1 MRQPTTNPGGEPHKL
16 KNPSGE
22 PHKLSCFLNLQYFDY
37 KYSFP
42 LELGESLPGF
52 RLAYTT
58 YGTLNERSNV
68 VWVCHALTGN
78 ADAGDWWGGM
88 VGPGKYFD
96 PRPDGPGLDGPKQN
110 FIVCANV
117 LGSCYGSTGPLS
129 VNPETGKLYY
139 HDFPA
144 ITIRDMVGALD
155 LLRQE
160 LGIDTIHTCVG
171 GSVGG
176 EQAVEWAILQPDLIK
191 NLVVIAASAVASP
204 WCIAFNEAQR
214 MAIEADPTWRE
225 RRDDA
230 GAAGMKAARAMAMIS
245 YRNYDTYGFTQALD
259 NNEQTDDFKAAG
271 YQRYQGEKL
280 VERFNAFTYWVLS
293 KAMDSHNVGR
303 NRGSIPNALGRIRA
317 RTLVVG
323 IRSDLLF
330 PPTEQQFLARHIPD
344 ATYEEIDSLYG
355 HDGFLIEFRPLAGI
369 MRKWMANAVE
379 SQAITNNQES

>member
-1 MRQPTTNPGGEPHKL
+1 MDLR
-16 KNPSGE
+16 
-22 PHKLSCFLNLQYFDY
+22 YFDY
-37 KYSFP
+37 KFSYS
-42 LELGESLPGF
+42 LESGALLPGF

-58 YGTLNERSNV
+58 RGTRNADGSNV
-68 VWVCHALTGN
+68 VWICHALTGN
-78 ADAGDWWGGM
+78 ADPADWWGGM
-88 VGPGKYFD
+88 VGPGRYFD
-96 PRPDGPGLDGPKQN
+96 PDRD

-129 VNPETGKLYY
+129 VDAQTGEPYY
-139 HDFPA
+139 HNFPVL
-144 ITIRDMVGALD
+144 TIRDMVGALD

-160 LGIDTIHTCVG
+160 LGIERIRTCIG

-176 EQAVEWAILQPDLIK
+176 EQALEWAILQPGLIDQ
-191 NLVVIAASAVASP
+191 LVLIATGAVASP

-214 MAIEADPTWRE
+214 MAIEADPTWADSRP
-225 RRDDA
+225 DA
-230 GAAGMKAARAMAMIS
+230 GAAGMRAARAVAMLS

-259 NNEQTDDFKAAG
+259 NNEQLDGYKAAG

-280 VERFNAFTYWVLS
+280 ADRYNAYTYWRLS

-303 NRGSIPNALGRIRA
+303 NRGSILSALGQIRA

-330 PPTEQQFLARHIPD
+330 PPAEQQFLARHIPD

-355 HDGFLIEFRPLAGI
+355 HDGFLVESRPLAGLL
-369 MRKWMANAVE
+369 RKWTAVVHE
-379 SQAITNNQES
+379 RTGEVQPEPRIP

>member
-1 MRQPTTNPGGEPHKL
+1 M
-16 KNPSGE
+16 
-22 PHKLSCFLNLQYFDY
+22 NLQYFDY

-42 LELGESLPGF
+42 LESGESLPGF

-58 YGTLNERSNV
+58 RGTLNSDQSNV

-96 PRPDGPGLDGPKQN
+96 PEPTAKSGD

-117 LGSCYGSTGPLS
+117 IGSCYGSTGPLS
-129 VNPETGKLYY
+129 VNLTTGQPFY
-139 HDFPA
+139 HDFPMV
-144 ITIRDMVGALD
+144 TIRDIVAALD

-160 LGIDTIHTCVG
+160 LGIEKIHTCIG

-176 EQAVEWAILQPDLIK
+176 EQAVEWAILQPNLID
-191 NLVVIAASAVASP
+191 NLVVIAASAIASP
-204 WCIAFNEAQR
+204 WSIAFNEAQR
-214 MAIEADPTWRE
+214 MAIEADPSWTE

-230 GAAGMKAARAMAMIS
+230 GLAGMKAARAMAMIS

-259 NNEQTDDFKAAG
+259 NNEQLDNYKSAG

-280 VERFNAFTYWVLS
+280 ADRFNSFTYWALS
-293 KAMDSHNVGR
+293 KVMDSHNVGR
-303 NRGSIPNALGRIRA
+303 NRGSIPNALGQVKA

-330 PPTEQQFLARHIPD
+330 PPLEQQFLARHIPD
-344 ATYEEIDSLYG
+344 AAYEEIDSLYG
-355 HDGFLIEFRPLAGI
+355 HDGFLIEFRPLTGI
-369 MRKWMANAVE
+369 IRKWMASAASADGVPVLNSLKTS
-379 SQAITNNQES
+379 SQPVK

>member
-1 MRQPTTNPGGEPHKL
+1 L
-16 KNPSGE
+16 D
-22 PHKLSCFLNLQYFDY
+22 LQYFDY

-42 LELGESLPGF
+42 LESGASLPGF

-58 YGTLNERSNV
+58 RGTLQRDRSNV
-68 VWVCHALTGN
+68 VWICHALTGN

-88 VGPGKYFD
+88 IGTGKYFD
-96 PRPDGPGLDGPKQN
+96 PDRD

-129 VNPETGKLYY
+129 ANPETGQPYY

-144 ITIRDMVGALD
+144 ITVRDMVGALD

-160 LGIDTIHTCVG
+160 LGIDKIHTCVG
-171 GSVGG
+171 GSLGG
-176 EQAVEWAILQPDLIK
+176 EQALEWAIAQPGLID
-191 NLVVIAASAVASP
+191 NLIVVATSAVASP

-214 MAIEADPTWRE
+214 MAIDADPTWPE
-225 RRDDA
+225 RRPDA
-230 GAAGMKAARAMAMIS
+230 GVAGMKAARAMAMIS
-245 YRNYDTYGFTQALD
+245 YRNYDTYSFTQALD
-259 NNEQTDDFKAAG
+259 NNEQMDGYKAAG

-280 VERFNAFTYWVLS
+280 AERFNAFTYWTLS
-293 KAMDSHNVGR
+293 KVMDSHNVGR
-303 NRGSIPNALGRIRA
+303 NRGSILNALGQIRA

-330 PPTEQQFLARHIPD
+330 PVSEQQFLARHIPD

-369 MRKWMANAVE
+369 IRKWMASVSAADASAVSPRPLE
-379 SQAITNNQES
+379 ADKP

>member
-1 MRQPTTNPGGEPHKL
+1 MDI
-16 KNPSGE
+16 
-22 PHKLSCFLNLQYFDY
+22 QYFDY

-42 LELGESLPGF
+42 LESGATLPGF

-58 YGTLNERSNV
+58 RGTLNPDGPSNV

-88 VGPGKYFD
+88 VGTGKYFD
-96 PRPDGPGLDGPKQN
+96 PAQQ

-129 VNPETGKLYY
+129 INPATGQPFY
-139 HDFPA
+139 HDFPT

-160 LGIDTIHTCVG
+160 LGIERIHTCIG

-176 EQAVEWAILQPDLIK
+176 EQALEWAILQPNVIE
-191 NLVVIAASAVASP
+191 NLVLIASGAVASP

-214 MAIEADPTWRE
+214 MAIEADPTWLE

-230 GAAGMKAARAMAMIS
+230 GVSGMKAARAMAMIS

-259 NNEQTDDFKAAG
+259 NNEQLDGYKAAG

-280 VERFNAFTYWVLS
+280 ADRFNAFTYWTLS
-293 KAMDSHNVGR
+293 KVMDSHNVGR
-303 NRGSIPNALGRIRA
+303 NRGSILNALGQIKA

-344 ATYEEIDSLYG
+344 ASYEEIDSLYG

-369 MRKWMANAVE
+369 LRKWIAGSILTTTKPTLPKPVIPV
-379 SQAITNNQES
+379 SQQRE

>member
-1 MRQPTTNPGGEPHKL
+1 LTGSGLGRFQFVYGFQLVSPPPL
-16 KNPSGE
+16 KTSEQKTHHP
-22 PHKLSCFLNLQYFDY
+22 LDIQYFDY

-42 LELGESLPGF
+42 LESGESLPGF

-58 YGTLNERSNV
+58 RGTLNNDGSNV
-68 VWVCHALTGN
+68 IWVCHALTGN
-78 ADAGDWWGGM
+78 ADPGDWWSGM
-88 VGPGKYFD
+88 VGTGKYFN
-96 PRPDGPGLDGPKQN
+96 PETN
-110 FIVCANV
+110 FIVCANI

-129 VNPETGKLYY
+129 INPATTQPFY
-139 HDFPA
+139 HEFPA
-144 ITIRDMVGALD
+144 ITVRDMVEAMD

-160 LGIDTIHTCVG
+160 LGIEKIHTCVG

-176 EQAVEWAILQPDLIK
+176 EQSVEWAILRPNLID
-191 NLVVIAASAVASP
+191 NLVLIAASAVASP

-214 MAIEADPTWRE
+214 MAIEADPTWIE

-230 GAAGMKAARAMAMIS
+230 GAQGMKAARAMAMIS

-259 NNEQTDDFKAAG
+259 NNEQLDGYKSAS
-271 YQRYQGEKL
+271 YQRYQGDKIA
-280 VERFNAFTYWVLS
+280 ERFNAFTYWTLS
-293 KAMDSHNVGR
+293 KVMDSHNVGR
-303 NRGSIPNALGRIRA
+303 NRGSILNALNQIKA

-355 HDGFLIEFRPLAGI
+355 HDGFLIEFRPLGGI
-369 MRKWMANAVE
+369 IRKWMAAAEPDLKKLAEPVKK
-379 SQAITNNQES
+379 